1 MIYLLRCNSIL
12 ADSRVLKYISFY
24 KENKI
29 DYKIVGWD
37 RTNEGV
43 KIENG
48 ILYQKKSGYRVG
60 GLKAA
65 YFRVLWMLYVL
76 KQLKKAS
83 KVDVVHACD
92 LDTVFPAVIYKAL
105 FHREVK
111 VIFDVFDWFSDNLGD
126 QNALIRGAF
135 KLMEKISVKLSD
147 AIIICEPER
156 REQIPYQL
164 KTEPLIFPNI
174 PSFSNYD
181 FLKED
186 KSLMFGNGL
195 ITIAYVGGFIN
206 DRFLKE
212 LLHLA
217 DEHLINLLIAGYG
230 EEDIVELCNSLNE
243 RDNVQYLGKVPY
255 QKGLTIMYNSDIIY
269 AMYCKVSRNNV
280 FAAPNKYY
288 EAMLL
293 GKPIIS
299 TKGTILEKKIVG
311 NNMGYVVEE
320 DYQELKSLVSQIKR
334 DDMDAKGRNARQLW
348 ESKYQDYTQR
358 FLRGEYME
366 LIKS

>member
-12 ADSRVLKYISFY
+12 TDSRVLKYISFY
-24 KENKI
+24 KGNEI
-29 DYKIVGWD
+29 DYRIVGWD

-48 ILYQKKSGYRVG
+48 IIYQKKSGYRVG

-65 YFRVLWMLYVL
+65 YYRILWMRYVL

-83 KVDVVHACD
+83 KVDTIHACD
-92 LDTVFPAVIYKAL
+92 LDTAFPAVIYKVM
-105 FHREVK
+105 FNRNVK
-111 VIFDVFDWFSDNLGD
+111 IIFDVFDWFSDNLGD
-126 QNALIRGAF
+126 QNALIKGAF
-135 KLMEKISVKLSD
+135 KLMEKISVKWAD
-147 AIIICEPER
+147 IIIICEPER

-181 FLKED
+181 FLKDD
-186 KSLMFGNGL
+186 KSLKFDNGL
-195 ITIAYVGGFIN
+195 LTLAYVGGFIN

-212 LLHLA
+212 LLQLA

-230 EEDIVELCNSLNE
+230 EENIVELCNSLKE

-269 AMYCKVSRNNV
+269 AMYCKVSRNNI

-299 TKGTILEKKIVG
+299 TKGTILEKKIVD

-320 DYQELKSLVSQIKR
+320 NYQELKSLVSQIKR
-334 DDMDAKGRNARQLW
+334 DDMLAKGKNARDLW
-348 ESKYQDYTQR
+348 DGKYQDYTQK
-358 FLRGEYME
+358 FLREEYME

>member
-12 ADSRVLKYISFY
+12 ADSRVLKYVSFY

-29 DYKIVGWD
+29 DYRIVGWD

-48 ILYQKKSGYRVG
+48 IIYQKKSGYRVG

-65 YFRVLWMLYVL
+65 YYRILWMLYVL
-76 KQLKKAS
+76 RQLKKAS
-83 KVDVVHACD
+83 KVDSIHACD
-92 LDTVFPAVIYKAL
+92 LDTAFPAVIYKA
-105 FHREVK
+105 FFNRKAK
-111 VIFDVFDWFSDNLGD
+111 VVFDVFDWFSDNLGD

-135 KLMEKISVKLSD
+135 KLMEKISVKGSD
-147 AIIICEPER
+147 AVIICEPER

-186 KSLMFGNGL
+186 KSLKFDNEL
-195 ITIAYVGGFIN
+195 LTLSYVGGFIN

-212 LLHLA
+212 LLKLA

-230 EEDIVELCNSLNE
+230 EEDIVELCNSLKD

-320 DYQELKSLVSQIKR
+320 DYQELKSLVTQIKH
-334 DDMDAKGRNARQLW
+334 DDMLAKGKNARELW
-348 ESKYQDYTQR
+348 ESKYQDYTQN
-358 FLRGEYME
+358 FLHGEYME